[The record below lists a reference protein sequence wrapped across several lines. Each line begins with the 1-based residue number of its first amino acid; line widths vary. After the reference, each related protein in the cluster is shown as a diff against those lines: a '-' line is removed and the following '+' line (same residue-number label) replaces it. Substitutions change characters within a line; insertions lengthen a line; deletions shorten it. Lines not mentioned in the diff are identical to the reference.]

1 MKNEDLV
8 SRARDQ
14 LANSDA
20 DGEHSTEGDERHKII
35 AITGTTKLLA
45 AQKQVDSEMHHRQR
59 QAFNAGVVIFDARL
73 SDMPVAYGISM
84 FEKVTG
90 YSSGEA
96 VGHSC
101 RFLQGSEVNQS
112 GVSAVCTAIPSSQ
125 AATPYGATTEWMK
138 RFLSTRFSSRQ
149 SMMILTRCCI
159 LPVSSTLSRPA
170 RYQVRTDG
178 KLPLHSH

>member
-20 DGEHSTEGDERHKII
+20 GGEHSNEGGERHTII
-35 AITGTTKLLA
+35 AITDTTDLLA
-45 AQKQVDSEMHHRQR
+45 AQRQVNSETHHRQR

-73 SDMPVAYGISM
+73 SDMPVAYGIPM

-96 VGHSC
+96 VGRNC
-101 RFLQGSEVNQS
+101 RFLQGSDVNQS
-112 GVSAVCTAIPSSQ
+112 GVSAMCTAIAQ
-125 AATPYGATTEWMK
+125 
-138 RFLSTRFSSRQ
+138 Q
-149 SMMILTRCCI
+149 SNGYAVLRNYRMDETVFVNELFIS
-159 LPVSSTLSRPA
+159 PVKHDFDAVPHFAGIQHIESPGP
-170 RYQVRTDG
+170 VPG
-178 KLPLHSH
+178 SH

>member
-101 RFLQGSEVNQS
+101 RFLQGSDVNQS
-112 GVSAVCTAIPSSQ
+112 GVSAVCTAITQQSSGY
-125 AATPYGATTEWMK
+125 AVRRNYRMDETVFVNAL
-138 RFLSTRFSSRQ
+138 FIS
-149 SMMILTRCCI
+149 
-159 LPVSSTLSRPA
+159 PVNDDFDA
-170 RYQVRTDG
+170 V
-178 KLPLHSH
+178 LHFAGIQHIESPGPVPGSH